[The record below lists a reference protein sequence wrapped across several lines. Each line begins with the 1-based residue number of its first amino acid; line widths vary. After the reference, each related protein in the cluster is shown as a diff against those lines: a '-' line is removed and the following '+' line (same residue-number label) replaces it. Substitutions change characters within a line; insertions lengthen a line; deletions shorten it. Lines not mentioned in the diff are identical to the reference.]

1 MKNKK
6 FSAILLAVVG
16 ISIILFVA
24 KIPLVGAASADLNAP
39 VVTGSITIDGMAN
52 EAFWAEATSQT
63 FTTTKSVGGA
73 GTVPA
78 NQTSVT
84 IKAVITTTEIR
95 LLVTWIDPVA
105 NSTGVGD
112 QDRLAIM
119 MLYDDANA
127 MAAPCM
133 NPVGNGATT
142 SGTVDQWHWKAGT
155 TDSDGGKF
163 DVVGRGGISFDLTT
177 GNATYTS
184 LESDKGWFNFT
195 ENPLPNGN
203 PQIGDVVFTNGS
215 SGSFVIANATDV
227 GTVSKLDLSTHDH
240 SFAENEFIDT
250 TSRKRSGDSEYTAFG
265 ILPTSI
271 SSENRHHVKAK
282 GNHASG
288 NWTLEIV
295 RTLAVTNAVIDKP
308 MASGDLIKFAVAV
321 FDGGV
326 GHDHDEKY
334 ITNAWKTLQLGPVPA
349 VVDAIPGF
357 PLIMVGLITIGSI
370 SILYIIAKKSKITR
384 N

>member
-39 VVTGSITIDGMAN
+39 VVTGAITIDGMEN

-84 IKAVITTTEIR
+84 IKAVITTSEIR

-195 ENPLPNGN
+195 ANPIPTGNPLV
-203 PQIGDVVFTNGS
+203 GDVVYTNGS
-215 SGSFVIANATDV
+215 DGSFLIANSTGAM
-227 GTVSKLDLSTHDH
+227 KLNLTTHPY

-326 GHDHDEKY
+326 GHDHDKKY
-334 ITNAWKTLQLGPVPA
+334 ITNAWKTLQLGPVP
-349 VVDAIPGF
+349 VTPGIPGF
-357 PLIMVGLITIGSI
+357 PLMMVGLITIGSI
-370 SILYIIAKKSKITR
+370 GILIIFAKKSKITR
-384 N
+384 K